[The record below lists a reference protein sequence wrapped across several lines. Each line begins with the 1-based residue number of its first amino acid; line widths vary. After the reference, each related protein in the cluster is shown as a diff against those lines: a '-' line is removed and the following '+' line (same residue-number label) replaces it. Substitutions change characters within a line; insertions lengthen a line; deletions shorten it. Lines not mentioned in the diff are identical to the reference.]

1 MGSHI
6 HYVFCVVIQM
16 FCWMFLLHALAYSL
30 FTYHFCFVKVGPEDI
45 EYRKHYQ
52 EDETELQFAVEEHM
66 YPPAI
71 SLEVVHSEVPKHLRS
86 CKRIL
91 LHVHG
96 AKEGVMKFPIDV
108 FVEKEGVP

>member
-1 MGSHI
+1 
-6 HYVFCVVIQM
+6 
-16 FCWMFLLHALAYSL
+16 
-30 FTYHFCFVKVGPEDI
+30 
-45 EYRKHYQ
+45 
-52 EDETELQFAVEEHM
+52 M

-108 FVEKEGVP
+108 FVEKQGVP

>member
-1 MGSHI
+1 MHGIPHSL
-6 HYVFCVVIQM
+6 CVV
-16 FCWMFLLHALAYSL
+16 CSNPDLFLM
-30 FTYHFCFVKVGPEDI
+30 FVKVGPEDI
-45 EYRKHYQ
+45 EYTKHYQ
-52 EDETELQFAVEEHM
+52 GDETELQFAVEEHM

-108 FVEKEGVP
+108 FVEKEGVY